1 MVGDEYP
8 LTPSSP
14 DDGAEI
20 ETSIFNERTVYPNC
34 TVEVW
39 RNSVTGEVSV
49 GWYRNDDGK
58 LMGMITQEEEDE
70 DV

>member
-14 DDGAEI
+14 YDGAEI
-20 ETSIFNERTVYPNC
+20 ETNLYDERTVYPNC

-39 RNSVTGEVSV
+39 RNSITGECSI
-49 GWYRNDDGK
+49 GWWRNEDGK
-58 LMGMITQEEEDE
+58 LMGMITQEEDDE
-70 DV
+70 D